1 MPGFGNAVRVVLFWD
16 IICAGTKGL
25 GLLAN
30 GVPTSSGSMGTGNS
44 SAGLSLMRCF
54 DAEIWIDLSVAVRQ
68 LD

>member
-1 MPGFGNAVRVVLFWD
+1 MLFWD

-30 GVPTSSGSMGTGNS
+30 GVPASSGSMRTGNS
-44 SAGLSLMRCF
+44 SVDLSLMRCF